1 MIRRF
6 NSVVGAD
13 RSKSGHPRNQIP
25 LSAFWCGTTAG
36 VRIMWLT
43 IWVITVASAV
53 GLAVIAM
60 TALPKDQRAT
70 FGG

>member
-1 MIRRF
+1 
-6 NSVVGAD
+6 
-13 RSKSGHPRNQIP
+13 
-25 LSAFWCGTTAG
+25 
-36 VRIMWLT
+36 MWLS

-53 GLAVIAM
+53 SLAVIAT

>member
-1 MIRRF
+1 
-6 NSVVGAD
+6 
-13 RSKSGHPRNQIP
+13 
-25 LSAFWCGTTAG
+25 
-36 VRIMWLT
+36 MWLC
-43 IWVITVASAV
+43 IWVITVASAI